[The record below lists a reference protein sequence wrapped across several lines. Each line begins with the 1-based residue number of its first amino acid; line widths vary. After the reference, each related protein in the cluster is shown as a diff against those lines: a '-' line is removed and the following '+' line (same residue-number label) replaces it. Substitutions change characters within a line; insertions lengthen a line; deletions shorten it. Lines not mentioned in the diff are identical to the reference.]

1 MRDAVQV
8 EAGAVLVAVGSEVM
22 VAWGPP
28 VACRRPCARTAVL
41 WRRADA
47 QKREDFMAGL

>member
-8 EAGAVLVAVGSEVM
+8 EAGAVLVAVGPEVTG
-22 VAWGPP
+22 VWGLP

-41 WRRADA
+41 
-47 QKREDFMAGL
+47 